1 MVNRFED
8 ISKLKVLFE
17 FDFGV
22 KKYVKVVI
30 FEDDKKVRE
39 NFEVVDLVVFKLL
52 KFYFFIGLNIG
63 F

>member
-39 NFEVVDLVVFKLL
+39 KFEVVDLVVFKLI
-52 KFYFFIGLNIG
+52 KFCFFVGLNIG